1 MRGLSLLSEI
11 CHEPT
16 SDYRS
21 WIWATEK
28 LLDRICYG
36 CIDYGREWGVIAL
49 FIFKNFRYFVHLYEF
64 LNSGLTMKDLEII
77 WLSYLLHGSINHRHT
92 ISRYAKLF
100 FLI

>member
-28 LLDRICYG
+28 LLDRICYE

-64 LNSGLTMKDLEII
+64 LNLSLTTKDLEII

-92 ISRYAKLF
+92 ISMRNYF
-100 FLI
+100 F